1 VTRVECL
8 FVQQVAESLHTKLE
22 SELTAMKA
30 ECASLRQQA
39 LDAKQ
44 GVTAALKDRLQAV
57 QEKNK
62 LTQELTAAKARLIT
76 AHSQAAAGD
85 GSAYFSL
92 AISSLRSFALRVEL
106 ASSCLVFFFQRQV
119 FYSCRALQ
127 QTFARVGQC
136 VPMASH
142 AHTKGQI
149 CTHSITLCIDLLV
162 SIRVSPFS
170 HIAHCGYWCVFLSL
184 VHRHWCVTDGQGV
197 RGGERE
203 R

>member
-1 VTRVECL
+1 
-8 FVQQVAESLHTKLE
+8 
-22 SELTAMKA
+22 MKA
-30 ECASLRQQA
+30 ECARLRQQA

-44 GVTAALKDRLQAV
+44 GVTAALKDRLKAV

-92 AISSLRSFALRVEL
+92 AISSLRSFALRVAL
-106 ASSCLVFFFQRQV
+106 ASYCLVFFSQRQV

-127 QTFARVGQC
+127 QTFAPVGQC
-136 VPMASH
+136 VPVVQH

-149 CTHSITLCIDLLV
+149 CTYSIALCIDLLV
-162 SIRVSPFS
+162 IIRVSPCS
-170 HIAHCGYWCVFLSL
+170 HIAHRGFWCLFIFV
-184 VHRHWCVTDGQGV
+184 VDDRRRGVTDGHCSLWLLV
-197 RGGERE
+197 FVYICCC
-203 R
+203 

>member
-1 VTRVECL
+1 MECL

-106 ASSCLVFFFQRQV
+106 ASCCLVFFF
-119 FYSCRALQ
+119 STSSLLQ
-127 QTFARVGQC
+127 LQCTPTNVCSRGSVCAYGFAR
-136 VPMASH
+136 
-142 AHTKGQI
+142 AHKEPDL
-149 CTHSITLCIDLLV
+149 HSLDC
-162 SIRVSPFS
+162 
-170 HIAHCGYWCVFLSL
+170 SL
-184 VHRHWCVTDGQGV
+184 H
-197 RGGERE
+197 
-203 R
+203 